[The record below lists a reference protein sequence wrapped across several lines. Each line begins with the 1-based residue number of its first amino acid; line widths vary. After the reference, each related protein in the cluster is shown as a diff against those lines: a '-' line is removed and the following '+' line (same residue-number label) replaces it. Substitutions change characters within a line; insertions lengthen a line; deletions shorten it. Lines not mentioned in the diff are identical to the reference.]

1 MSGAPTTRASETT
14 SKAGGRDAFA
24 PLGAVLNRVVVGEP
38 LPLDIYDKEQVLLL
52 ASGNVVESARQL
64 QLLVERG
71 GLVLLK
77 EVTDPYQV
85 VLHASR
91 VRLPE
96 VWSTTRQRVTQLLGS
111 VAEPQLENRMQ
122 AALPLVQTLI
132 ERDPDLAIFQVIRQ
146 GAAGQGAY
154 GSWQAMQSSAL
165 AMMLANRLGWM
176 GGMIDLA
183 AKCALTMNL
192 SILESMSPVFLQ
204 SEQKNHPTRSREI
217 LQNAGITDPDW
228 LEAVERHH
236 ERPDGSG
243 YPRGVTEVNEASQL
257 VQCVEVFVEGLG
269 RAAGH
274 SAVTAT
280 GLLRKMYL
288 EAPKSTFVAALIK
301 ELGVY
306 PPGSIVRLNNGEI
319 GMVVQRGAT
328 TTAPWVAVLDADW
341 SVPREPQIRN
351 TASANYAVIG
361 VLPPRDGR
369 GRQAATAEESWD
381 RAIAALPQTAAEA
394 PAAAD
399 QD

>member
-1 MSGAPTTRASETT
+1 MSGVSTTRSSDTPRT
-14 SKAGGRDAFA
+14 GGREAFA
-24 PLGAVLNRVVVGEP
+24 SLGAVLNRVVVGEP

-52 ASGNVVESARQL
+52 ANGNVVESARQL

-77 EVTDPYQV
+77 EVTDPFQV
-85 VLHASR
+85 VLHAPR
-91 VRLPE
+91 AQLPE
-96 VWSTTRQRVTQLLGS
+96 VWSSIRQRVTQLLSS
-111 VAEPQLENRMQ
+111 VDEPQLENRMQ

-132 ERDPDLAIFQVIRQ
+132 ERDPDLAIFQIIRQ
-146 GAAGQGAY
+146 SKAERGAY
-154 GSWQAMQSSAL
+154 GSLQAMQTSAL

-204 SEQKNHPTRSREI
+204 SDQRNHPTRSREI

-228 LEAVERHH
+228 LEAVEQHH

-243 YPRGVTEVNEASQL
+243 YPRGITEVNEASQL

-280 GLLRKMYL
+280 GLLRQMYL

-301 ELGVY
+301 ELGIY
-306 PPGSIVRLNNGEI
+306 PPGSIVRLDNGEI
-319 GMVVQRGAT
+319 GMVVQRGVT
-328 TTAPWVAVLDADW
+328 TTAPLVAVLDPDW
-341 SVPREPQIRN
+341 SVPPEPRIRD

-369 GRQAATAEESWD
+369 GREAATAEEAWD
-381 RAIAALPQTAAEA
+381 RAIAALPQAA
-394 PAAAD
+394 PAVHEEPD
-399 QD
+399 QV

>member
-1 MSGAPTTRASETT
+1 MSGVSTTRSSDTPRT
-14 SKAGGRDAFA
+14 GGREAFA
-24 PLGAVLNRVVVGEP
+24 SLGAVLNRVVVGEP

-52 ASGNVVESARQL
+52 ANGNVVESARQL

-77 EVTDPYQV
+77 EVTDPFQV
-85 VLHASR
+85 VLHAPR
-91 VRLPE
+91 AQLPE
-96 VWSTTRQRVTQLLGS
+96 VWSSIRQRVTQLLSS
-111 VAEPQLENRMQ
+111 VDEPQLENRMQ

-132 ERDPDLAIFQVIRQ
+132 ERDPDLAIFQIIRQ
-146 GAAGQGAY
+146 SKAERGAY
-154 GSWQAMQSSAL
+154 GSLQAMQTSAL

-204 SEQKNHPTRSREI
+204 SDQRNHPTRSREI

-228 LEAVERHH
+228 LEAVEQHH

-243 YPRGVTEVNEASQL
+243 YPRGITEVNEASQL

-280 GLLRKMYL
+280 GLLRQMYL

-301 ELGVY
+301 ELGIY
-306 PPGSIVRLNNGEI
+306 PPGSIVRLDNGEI
-319 GMVVQRGAT
+319 GMVVQRGVT
-328 TTAPWVAVLDADW
+328 TPAPLVAVLDPDW
-341 SVPREPQIRN
+341 SVPPEPRIRD

-369 GRQAATAEESWD
+369 GREAATAEEAWD
-381 RAIAALPQTAAEA
+381 RAIAALPQAA
-394 PAAAD
+394 PAVNEEPD
-399 QD
+399 QV

>member
-1 MSGAPTTRASETT
+1 MSGVSTTRSSDTPRT
-14 SKAGGRDAFA
+14 GGREAFA
-24 PLGAVLNRVVVGEP
+24 SLGAVLNRVVVGEP

-52 ASGNVVESARQL
+52 ANGNVVESARQL

-77 EVTDPYQV
+77 EVTDPFHV
-85 VLHASR
+85 VLHAPR
-91 VRLPE
+91 AQLPE
-96 VWSTTRQRVTQLLGS
+96 VWSSVRQRVTQLLSS
-111 VAEPQLENRMQ
+111 VDEPQLENRMQ

-132 ERDPDLAIFQVIRQ
+132 ERDPDLAIFQIIRQ
-146 GAAGQGAY
+146 SKAERGAY
-154 GSWQAMQSSAL
+154 GSLQAMQTSAL

-204 SEQKNHPTRSREI
+204 SDQRNHPTRSREI

-228 LEAVERHH
+228 LEAVEQHH

-243 YPRGVTEVNEASQL
+243 YPRGITEVNEASQL

-280 GLLRKMYL
+280 GLLRQMYL
-288 EAPKSTFVAALIK
+288 EAPKSTFVAGLIK
-301 ELGVY
+301 ELGIY
-306 PPGSIVRLNNGEI
+306 PPGSIVRLDNGEI
-319 GMVVQRGAT
+319 GMVVQRGVT
-328 TTAPWVAVLDADW
+328 TMAPLVAVLDPDW
-341 SVPREPQIRN
+341 SVPPEPRIRD

-369 GRQAATAEESWD
+369 GREAATAEEAWD
-381 RAIAALPQTAAEA
+381 RAIAALPQAA
-394 PAAAD
+394 PAVNEEPD
-399 QD
+399 QV

>member
-1 MSGAPTTRASETT
+1 MSGVSTTRSSDTPRT
-14 SKAGGRDAFA
+14 GGREAFA
-24 PLGAVLNRVVVGEP
+24 SLGAVLNRVVVGEP

-52 ASGNVVESARQL
+52 ANGNVVESARQL

-77 EVTDPYQV
+77 EVTDPFQV
-85 VLHASR
+85 VLHAPR
-91 VRLPE
+91 AQLPE
-96 VWSTTRQRVTQLLGS
+96 VWSSIRQRVTQLLSS
-111 VAEPQLENRMQ
+111 VDEPQLENRMQ

-132 ERDPDLAIFQVIRQ
+132 ERDPDLAIFQIIRQ
-146 GAAGQGAY
+146 SKAERGAY
-154 GSWQAMQSSAL
+154 GSLQAMQTSAL

-204 SEQKNHPTRSREI
+204 SDQRNHPTRSREI

-243 YPRGVTEVNEASQL
+243 YPRGITEVNEASQL

-280 GLLRKMYL
+280 GLLRQMYL

-301 ELGVY
+301 ELGIY
-306 PPGSIVRLNNGEI
+306 PPGSIVRLDNGEI
-319 GMVVQRGAT
+319 GMVVQRGVT
-328 TTAPWVAVLDADW
+328 TTAPLVAVLDPDW
-341 SVPREPQIRN
+341 SVSPEPRIRD

-369 GRQAATAEESWD
+369 GREAATAEEAWD
-381 RAIAALPQTAAEA
+381 RAIAALPQAA
-394 PAAAD
+394 PAVNEEPD
-399 QD
+399 QV

>member
-1 MSGAPTTRASETT
+1 MSGVSTTRSSDTPRT
-14 SKAGGRDAFA
+14 GGREAFA
-24 PLGAVLNRVVVGEP
+24 SLGAVLNRVVVGEP

-52 ASGNVVESARQL
+52 ANGNVVESARQL

-77 EVTDPYQV
+77 EVTDPFQV
-85 VLHASR
+85 VLHAPR
-91 VRLPE
+91 AQLPE
-96 VWSTTRQRVTQLLGS
+96 VWSSIRQRVTQLLS
-111 VAEPQLENRMQ
+111 SADEPQLENRMQ

-132 ERDPDLAIFQVIRQ
+132 ERDPDLAIFQIIRQ
-146 GAAGQGAY
+146 SKAERGAY
-154 GSWQAMQSSAL
+154 GSLQAMQTSAL

-192 SILESMSPVFLQ
+192 SIFESMSPVFLQ
-204 SEQKNHPTRSREI
+204 SDQRNHPTRSREI

-243 YPRGVTEVNEASQL
+243 YPRGITEVNEASQL

-280 GLLRKMYL
+280 GLLRQMYL

-301 ELGVY
+301 ELGIY
-306 PPGSIVRLNNGEI
+306 PPGSIVRLDNGEI
-319 GMVVQRGAT
+319 GMVVQRGVT
-328 TTAPWVAVLDADW
+328 TTAPLVAVLDPDW
-341 SVPREPQIRN
+341 SVPPEPRIRD

-369 GRQAATAEESWD
+369 GREAATAEEAWD
-381 RAIAALPQTAAEA
+381 RAIAALPQAA
-394 PAAAD
+394 PAVNEEPD
-399 QD
+399 QV

>member
-1 MSGAPTTRASETT
+1 MSGVSTTRSSDTPRT
-14 SKAGGRDAFA
+14 GGREAFA
-24 PLGAVLNRVVVGEP
+24 SLGAVLNRVVVGEP

-52 ASGNVVESARQL
+52 ANGNVVESARQL

-77 EVTDPYQV
+77 EVTDPFQV
-85 VLHASR
+85 VLHAPR
-91 VRLPE
+91 AQLPE
-96 VWSTTRQRVTQLLGS
+96 VWSSIRQRVTQLLSS
-111 VAEPQLENRMQ
+111 VDEPQLENRMQ

-132 ERDPDLAIFQVIRQ
+132 ERDPDLAIFQIIRQ
-146 GAAGQGAY
+146 SKAERGAY
-154 GSWQAMQSSAL
+154 GSLQAMQTSAL

-204 SEQKNHPTRSREI
+204 SDQRNHPTRSREI

-228 LEAVERHH
+228 LEAVEQHH

-243 YPRGVTEVNEASQL
+243 YPRGITEVNEASQL

-280 GLLRKMYL
+280 GLLRQMYL

-301 ELGVY
+301 ELGIY
-306 PPGSIVRLNNGEI
+306 PPGSIVRLDNGEI
-319 GMVVQRGAT
+319 GMVVQRGLT
-328 TTAPWVAVLDADW
+328 TTAPLVAVLDPDW
-341 SVPREPQIRN
+341 SVPPEPRIRD

-369 GRQAATAEESWD
+369 GREAATAEEAWD
-381 RAIAALPQTAAEA
+381 RAIAALPQAA
-394 PAAAD
+394 PAVNEEPD
-399 QD
+399 QV

>member
-1 MSGAPTTRASETT
+1 MSGVSTTRSSDTPRT
-14 SKAGGRDAFA
+14 GGREAFA
-24 PLGAVLNRVVVGEP
+24 SLGAVLNRVVVGEP

-52 ASGNVVESARQL
+52 ANGNVVESARQL

-77 EVTDPYQV
+77 EVTDPFQV
-85 VLHASR
+85 VLHAPR
-91 VRLPE
+91 AQLPE
-96 VWSTTRQRVTQLLGS
+96 VWSSIRQRVTQLLSS
-111 VAEPQLENRMQ
+111 VDEPQLENRMQ

-132 ERDPDLAIFQVIRQ
+132 ERDPDLAIFQIIRQ
-146 GAAGQGAY
+146 SKAERGTY
-154 GSWQAMQSSAL
+154 GSLQAMQTSAL

-204 SEQKNHPTRSREI
+204 SDQRNHPTRSREI

-243 YPRGVTEVNEASQL
+243 YPRGITEVNEASQL

-280 GLLRKMYL
+280 GLLRQMYL

-301 ELGVY
+301 ELGIY
-306 PPGSIVRLNNGEI
+306 PPGSIVRLDNGEI
-319 GMVVQRGAT
+319 GMVVQRGLT
-328 TTAPWVAVLDADW
+328 TTAPLVAVLDPDW
-341 SVPREPQIRN
+341 SVPPEPRIRD

-369 GRQAATAEESWD
+369 GREAATAEEAWD
-381 RAIAALPQTAAEA
+381 RAIAALPQAA
-394 PAAAD
+394 PAVHEEPD
-399 QD
+399 QV